1 MLCIISGAYKVP
13 SLKGI
18 YINLLGKEIKWEK
31 SEGEGE
37 GKMGTRK
44 ERGKGEKRR
53 ERRKKGKGRFFEEKG
68 KDFLTIP
75 IR

>member
-37 GKMGTRK
+37 GKMGKRK

-53 ERRKKGKGRFFEEKG
+53 ERRKREGKVFEEKG